1 MDYKERMKTE
11 YAELKDRYTKL
22 HKMLVKYEAGTL
34 DFELSC
40 PAELLYK
47 QKAAM
52 GEYLRCLEI
61 RAEIEKVDL
70 NSVR

>member
-1 MDYKERMKTE
+1 MDYKDRMKTE
-11 YAELKDRYTKL
+11 YAELKERYTKL

-34 DFELSC
+34 DFELAA

-61 RAEIEKVDL
+61 RAEYEGIEL
-70 NSVR
+70 E

>member
-1 MDYKERMKTE
+1 MDHKDRMKKE
-11 YAELKDRYTKL
+11 YTELKERYTKL

-52 GEYLRCLEI
+52 GEYLCCLEI
-61 RAEIEKVDL
+61 RAEIEKVEL
-70 NSVR
+70 P